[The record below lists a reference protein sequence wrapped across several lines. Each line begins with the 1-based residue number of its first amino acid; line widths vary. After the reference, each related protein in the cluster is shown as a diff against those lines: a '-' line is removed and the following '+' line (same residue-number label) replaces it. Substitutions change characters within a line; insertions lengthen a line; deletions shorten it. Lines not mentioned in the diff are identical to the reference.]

1 MRQNNTLA
9 GIRTFI
15 VDIVGRFSFD
25 SLAMYTLA
33 LASEL
38 PVILIRATL
47 VYLVVGLKLAIQG
60 HGDDPPG
67 FWLEIS
73 LIPTF
78 WSILALASPYGT
90 GWWWKQ
96 RSGGRKPSQ
105 REQLAYN
112 DSIELL
118 QAQTHDP
125 LPLPENWFVIDTPTP
140 DAAVCGETL
149 MLSRGLLESDHLPA
163 VLAHELGH
171 LATPDGKLTAA
182 INRLVLIPP
191 RPPRREQANH
201 EPADNPRPEIEISN
215 ERIVLTLLAIRILSW
230 IVRKTLKFING
241 GFGLWLTSP
250 IWGAYWRRREYKADA
265 YAARLGQADELADF
279 LEVHALIHDH
289 PVPYIWLTEHTHPPV
304 ELRLDKLRSTAQG
317 EIADRSEPVK
327 GTPTGPPTA
336 GPDGLPLTEP

>member
-1 MRQNNTLA
+1 MRQNNTITA
-9 GIRTFI
+9 IRNFV
-15 VDIVGRFSFD
+15 VDIIGRFSID

-38 PVILIRATL
+38 PVMFARATL
-47 VYLVVGLKLAIQG
+47 VYLVVGLTLAIQG
-60 HGDDPPG
+60 HGGDTPV
-67 FWLEIS
+67 FWLEVG

-78 WSILALASPYGT
+78 WSMLALASPYGT

-96 RSGGRKPSQ
+96 RSGGRRPSQ
-105 REQLAYN
+105 REQFAYN
-112 DSIELL
+112 DSVDLL
-118 QAQTHDP
+118 QAQTREP

-140 DAAVCGETL
+140 NAAVCGETL

-191 RPPRREQANH
+191 RPPRHEQTNH
-201 EPADNPRPEIEISN
+201 EPQPGFEFEIHN
-215 ERIVLTLLAIRILSW
+215 ERIVLTLLGIRILSW
-230 IVRKTLKFING
+230 IVRKTLKFVNG

-250 IWGAYWRRREYKADA
+250 VWGIYWRQREYKADA

-279 LEVHALIHDH
+279 LEVHALIHDY

-304 ELRLDKLRSTAQG
+304 ELRIDKLRDAG
-317 EIADRSEPVK
+317 AR
-327 GTPTGPPTA
+327 TPA
-336 GPDGLPLTEP
+336 SPDSLVQIHG